1 MVTRFRH
8 SWPTSG
14 LVGTAAHALVLQKSV
29 HNAADA
35 AGVDESGL
43 NGEHSRS
50 RSGPRRHALGLH
62 AIAAAPKSD
71 TRLLFTQS
79 KLITAQLACQKDILD
94 VERAVVESNCRA
106 SFAGHLPPLTKRQEG
121 VRLEGCAQAVFSH
134 GRSPASIA
142 ALQRRPP
149 GPRCMSP
156 VERHAC
162 ARAALGLICR
172 SRRARGLP
180 ARALP
185 SSGSGAISWARLQ
198 RLYPRIAAQKT
209 KGHGSRSVSMKA
221 LRRETSSQK
230 AALKRHA
237 ERPYLD
243 VALLTVGR

>member
-1 MVTRFRH
+1 
-8 SWPTSG
+8 
-14 LVGTAAHALVLQKSV
+14 
-29 HNAADA
+29 
-35 AGVDESGL
+35 
-43 NGEHSRS
+43 
-50 RSGPRRHALGLH
+50 
-62 AIAAAPKSD
+62 
-71 TRLLFTQS
+71 
-79 KLITAQLACQKDILD
+79 
-94 VERAVVESNCRA
+94 
-106 SFAGHLPPLTKRQEG
+106 LTKRQEG

-221 LRRETSSQK
+221 LRRETFSRK
-230 AALKRHA
+230 AALTLIGPCFTRRRSFSYEVVRAAWHGERSVARQLAALHTRQPSKSDACCQPKRCSAASRRWASTLIATLHKCA
-237 ERPYLD
+237 VLP
-243 VALLTVGR
+243 ALACTPLPARLTCQVTSHSHLAFISRAANLLAFLLRALALVSG